1 MTNAVTAV
9 GSTNQEIVAVIRKG
23 VCMGTTTEF
32 TTESGEFY
40 SPYDVLDWIE
50 NYITQVESQRPAL
63 KAVFDVIRNYA
74 NDDSLDGYTALE
86 LIGQYVNHTLD
97 TEAEAALLKKA
108 AADAANGGTGVEN
121 AQA

>member
-50 NYITQVESQRPAL
+50 NYITQVESQRGASNQKHLNRPPHGLFRAEL
-63 KAVFDVIRNYA
+63 KR
-74 NDDSLDGYTALE
+74 LR
-86 LIGQYVNHTLD
+86 
-97 TEAEAALLKKA
+97 AEASRNWRNTLRQPKSRR
-108 AADAANGGTGVEN
+108 G
-121 AQA
+121 